1 MKKFK
6 FKIRGNDY
14 QVDIL
19 KHERNEIT
27 VEVNGTEYK
36 VELEKE
42 VVTSKRPT
50 IVRSAVNTNS
60 NKSQIKKQE
69 VGSASKILAP
79 LPGTIIKV
87 MVAVGDTVKAGD
99 TLLTM
104 EAMKMENNVN
114 TEKAGKIASIKVK
127 EGDTVL
133 QNDVLIE
140 IN

>member
-6 FKIRGNDY
+6 FKIRGNEY
-14 QVDIL
+14 KIDIL
-19 KHERNEIT
+19 NHERNEIT

-36 VELEKE
+36 VELDKE

-50 IVRSAVNTNS
+50 IVRSAVKTNV
-60 NKSQIKKQE
+60 NKSQIKKQ
-69 VGSASKILAP
+69 ASSDVTKITAP
-79 LPGTIIKV
+79 LPGTIIKLL
-87 MVAVGDTVKAGD
+87 VAVGDEVKAED

-114 TEKAGKIASIKVK
+114 TEKAGKVTSIKVA

>member
-14 QVDIL
+14 NVDIL
-19 KHERNEIT
+19 KHERNEMT

-42 VVTSKRPT
+42 VATSNRPT
-50 IVRSAVNTNS
+50 IVRSAVKTNT
-60 NKSQIKKQE
+60 NKSQIKKQ
-69 VGSASKILAP
+69 VSSSVSKITAP
-79 LPGTIIKV
+79 LPGTIIKI
-87 MVAVGDTVKAGD
+87 MVGVGDEVKAGD

-114 TEKAGKIASIKVK
+114 TEKAGKISSIKVAA
-127 EGDTVL
+127 GDTVL

>member
-14 QVDIL
+14 NVDIL
-19 KHERNEIT
+19 KHERNEMT

-42 VVTSKRPT
+42 VATSNRPT
-50 IVRSAVNTNS
+50 IVRSAVKTNT
-60 NKSQIKKQE
+60 NKSQIKKQ
-69 VGSASKILAP
+69 VSSSVSKITAP
-79 LPGTIIKV
+79 LPGTIIKI
-87 MVAVGDTVKAGD
+87 MVGVGDEVKAGD

-114 TEKAGKIASIKVK
+114 TEKAGKISSIKVAD
-127 EGDTVL
+127 GDTVL

-140 IN
+140 LN